1 VRTRSVAR
9 DRFKV
14 FLDRATEFMDSAHGS
29 LSRHHHQAAASNAVH
44 AAIAAV
50 DAVTVFHAGKRS
62 APQRHEDAVH
72 LLQTLGLPRSEVEPR
87 ARQLMRILG
96 LKTKAEYTDELVT
109 AREAEDAVRT
119 AERIVA
125 WARTQLPRV
134 T

>member
-1 VRTRSVAR
+1 MRTPSVGR
-9 DRFKV
+9 NRYGI
-14 FLDRATEFMDSAHGS
+14 FLDRAAEFLASAQES
-29 LSRHHHQAAASNAVH
+29 LSRRHHQAAASNAAH

-50 DAVTVFHAGKRS
+50 DAVTVFHAGRRS

-72 LLQTLGLPRSEVEPR
+72 LLGTLGLPRSEIEPR

-96 LKTKAEYTDELVT
+96 LKTKAEYTDDLVT

-125 WARTQLPRV
+125 WARDQLPRP
-134 T
+134 